1 MGGQLQGHAMSDL
14 SVNEKGVEI
23 RLPAQVFGRS
33 WQEMMQRVIHSI
45 GKATR
50 IVNSAIVMT
59 SRTPGEKSPRWKP
72 GGLDALSWFVFT
84 LKIPVN
90 HELVRLWHTID
101 WTRINEVASSAY
113 RNARGGRPAWA
124 PAQLIGMLILM
135 FLNGIAHETVTI
147 ARIQENIVWC
157 WFCGFNL
164 FGPFPTHDALYE
176 LRKRVG
182 PQCFEQLLTIIIESC
197 LQAGLVSN
205 ELVHFD
211 LTPMT
216 ASAHRWSPYERAVIL
231 ARALTRYL
239 ERLWSDEKPDQ
250 PFCEALRT
258 LAAEVALEVLPHK
271 GLKEVQPAQVL
282 ESIERW
288 EGQNKESHCL
298 WQASIEEIVDRL
310 IESEEEEP
318 QLSNSTERSQLAA
331 TAGKVL
337 EQLPHTRGDGDARV
351 GRTTSYTWFC
361 GYLVGFVVDSLF
373 QIITAVVIATGNV
386 KQAHMAKPAMEIHIE
401 RVGVPKSAAMDS
413 AFDHPEVHSI
423 LAAKEIQGHITSR
436 DHVQPKDG
444 GYGTDRARWPE
455 SSEVPVCPADH
466 PLTPVGNRRSDGTQV
481 YEGSACKDC
490 SCYKR
495 CHPKGNGAAKRFNIK
510 PEEHRQWLKNR
521 DNCHTQDYKDA
532 QKKRFISEGR
542 FGLAKQNHKG
552 ARAPYRSETMNSIA
566 AIMIGIT
573 MNLRILSRHNEC

>member
-14 SVNEKGVEI
+14 SVNEKGVAI
-23 RLPAQVFGRS
+23 YLPAQVFGKN
-33 WQEMMQRVIHSI
+33 WQEMMQRAIHSI
-45 GKATR
+45 TKATR
-50 IVNSAIVMT
+50 IVNTPVVMT
-59 SRTPGEKSPRWKP
+59 SRTTGDKSPRWKL
-72 GGLDALSWFVFT
+72 GGLDALSWFVFA

-101 WTRINEVASSAY
+101 WARINELASGAY
-113 RNARGGRPAWA
+113 CNAKGGRPAWA
-124 PAQLIGMLILM
+124 PAQLMGILILM
-135 FLNGIAHETVTI
+135 FLNGIAHETVTV

-157 WFCGFNL
+157 WFCGFSL

-197 LQAGLVSN
+197 VQAKLVSN

-239 ERLWSDEKPDQ
+239 ERLWMDEKADQ
-250 PFCEALRT
+250 PFCEALRI
-258 LAAEVALEVLPHK
+258 LAVEVALEVLPHK

-288 EGQNKESHCL
+288 EGQSKESM
-298 WQASIEEIVDRL
+298 WQASIEEIVDQL
-310 IESEEEEP
+310 IKSEKEEP
-318 QLSNSTERSQLAA
+318 QPSNCAERSRLAA
-331 TAGKVL
+331 TAAKVV

-373 QIITAVVIATGNV
+373 QVITAVVIATGNV
-386 KQAHMAKPAMEIHIE
+386 KQAHMAKPALQIHIE
-401 RVGVPKSAAMDS
+401 RVGVPESAAMDS
-413 AFDHPEVHSI
+413 AFDHPEVHSF
-423 LAAKEIQGHITSR
+423 LEAKEIQGHITSR

-444 GYGTDRARWPE
+444 GYGTDRIRWME
-455 SSEVPVCPADH
+455 GSEAPVCPADH
-466 PLTPVGNRRSDGTQV
+466 PLTPIGNRRSDGTQV

-490 SCYKR
+490 PCYKR
-495 CHPKGNGAAKRFNIK
+495 CHPKGNGTAKRFNIK

-521 DNCHTQDYKDA
+521 DNCHTQAYKDA
-532 QKKRFISEGR
+532 QKKRFVSEGR

-552 ARAPYRSETMNSIA
+552 ARAPYRSETMNTIA

-573 MNLRILSRHNEC
+573 MNLRILSWHSEC